1 MKPYHIFF
9 DFDGWLA
16 VAHKNEPVYI
26 MPIQTTKPGKQV
38 VWKENRT
45 QLSQIQENRV
55 HHCLFLEAR
64 WIENFESEQ
73 ERQER
78 RGHEDR
84 RQPQPAEAALRR
96 IAPPQAPLHG
106 GGTPG
111 GGARLSHTP
120 HDTAAR
126 RSARRRSAGT

>member
-16 VAHKNEPVYI
+16 VAHKNEPVSI

-78 RGHEDR
+78 HAKLDQRYQQLKTWLQKAGVDVIEGLVSYPKSITTVDTYL
-84 RQPQPAEAALRR
+84 PKYITEADDEPISPATE
-96 IAPPQAPLHG
+96 
-106 GGTPG
+106 
-111 GGARLSHTP
+111 
-120 HDTAAR
+120 
-126 RSARRRSAGT
+126 